1 MMMMVVVMMVVV
13 VMVVVVV
20 VLIEVIQASVGTEE
34 ADGGGGYG
42 EHNVPLWPHIL
53 LQWWCLY
60 VQVEK
65 LLIIEI
71 RIFLKIQFLANR
83 NHRNFHFQAI

>member
-1 MMMMVVVMMVVV
+1 MG
-13 VMVVVVV
+13 
-20 VLIEVIQASVGTEE
+20 QEE
-34 ADGGGGYG
+34 ADGGGDDG

-53 LQWWCLY
+53 LQWRSLY

-83 NHRNFHFQAI
+83 NHHNFHFQAI